1 MVDTNVLFDI
11 AEKENVKI
19 YYGDIED
26 ILAMSVPNAICINIG
41 LFCRTAQERVCL
53 AHELGHCVNDAF
65 YNRFSPI
72 DERSK
77 HEAVANKWAIKKLV
91 PKDELETAFRKGCQN
106 TYELAEYFGVTEDFI
121 RIALEENKKIN
132 SK

>member
-41 LFCRTAQERVCL
+41 LFCETAQERVCL

-77 HEAVANKWAIKKLV
+77 HEATANRWAIKKLV
-91 PKDELETAFRKGCQN
+91 PEDELKDACRYLTNRW
-106 TYELAEYFGVTEDFI
+106 ELAFHFGVTEDFMQQAMDYY
-121 RIALEENKKIN
+121 RNGV
-132 SK
+132 